1 MRHALPLKP
10 KKVSIVPK
18 PAKFEQTYKPYELRE
33 KILNIGGK
41 KKRIR
46 LRSKN
51 SNGDLTRF
59 VTVQGSEAT
68 IQLPLLEFNSRSGFT
83 DTKPKIP
90 LKLKLLSTQKAK

>member
-10 KKVSIVPK
+10 KKVTNVPK
-18 PAKFEQTYKPYELRE
+18 PKLETIEQTYKPYEKRE
-33 KILNIGGK
+33 KVLNIGGK

-68 IQLPLLEFNSRSGFT
+68 IQLPLLEFNSKSGFT
-83 DTKPKIP
+83 ETKPKIP
-90 LKLKLLSTQKAK
+90 LKLKLLST